1 MFKNMYSL
9 YVVVIVAAMIFLSAR
24 AMATN
29 YMGTGQ
35 LCQKFTVAGPG
46 TMVQCSEIS
55 PANQFLSEDSCR
67 DHFEAYLVKN
77 TPAVYAINPNPE
89 ITLQADD
96 NKILLKQGT
105 PTNAFT
111 DFFGFVI
118 YSCTLNK
125 NETQ

>member
-1 MFKNMYSL
+1 MYGVYCVLMVAVMF
-9 YVVVIVAAMIFLSAR
+9 VLSTP

-29 YMGTGQ
+29 FMGTGQ
-35 LCQKFTVAGPG
+35 LCQMFSANGPG
-46 TMVQCSEIS
+46 KMVQCSEIS

-67 DHFEAYLVKN
+67 EHFEAYLVK
-77 TPAVYAINPNPE
+77 TAPAVYAINPNPE

-96 NKILLKQGT
+96 DKNIMKKGT
-105 PTNAFT
+105 PANAFT

>member
-1 MFKNMYSL
+1 MFKNMYSVYCVL
-9 YVVVIVAAMIFLSAR
+9 MVAVMFVLSAP

-67 DHFEAYLVKN
+67 KHFEEYLTLSTTAAY
-77 TPAVYAINPNPE
+77 AVNPDPE
-89 ITLQADD
+89 VTLQL
-96 NKILLKQGT
+96 NPKKILLKQGT

>member
-1 MFKNMYSL
+1 MFKTFMM
-9 YVVVIVAAMIFLSAR
+9 VAVMFVLSAP

-29 YMGTGQ
+29 FMGTGQ

-46 TMVQCSEIS
+46 VMVQCSEIS

-67 DHFEAYLVKN
+67 KHFEEYLVK
-77 TPAVYAINPNPE
+77 TTTAAWVVNPNQQFNPE
-89 ITLQADD
+89 DTLQADGD
-96 NKILLKQGT
+96 KILLKQGT
-105 PTNAFT
+105 PTSAFT

>member
-1 MFKNMYSL
+1 MIKNMYIL
-9 YVVVIVAAMIFLSAR
+9 NVVVIGVVMIFLSVP

-35 LCQKFTVAGPG
+35 LCQTFTAAGPG
-46 TMVQCSEIS
+46 KMVQCSEIS

-67 DHFEAYLVKN
+67 EHFEAYLTK
-77 TPAVYAINPNPE
+77 TAPAVYATNPNPAV
-89 ITLQADD
+89 TLQAND

-111 DFFGFVI
+111 DFVGFVI